1 MINQEFGQ
9 TSDGRVVRCIELAND
24 RMTASVL
31 TYGAILQDLRFDAAP
46 MVLGYETFETYEA
59 NPTYAGTTVG
69 RFANRL
75 AFGKT
80 TLEGRPIVADTNAAG
95 GHLLHGGAN
104 GASVMHWDIAEQSTT
119 HVVLGV
125 TMPDGHMGFPGNL
138 DVRVCYA
145 LLDDATLEVTINATT
160 DATTFCSFAHH
171 SYFNLGGGADILDHR
186 LVVQADDYL
195 PTDDFGIPSGEIR
208 DVSGSGFDLRDGP
221 LLSKDHPIDHNY
233 CLAKARRDLTY
244 VGALFTDSIRMDIE
258 TTEPGLQVY
267 TGHGL
272 SAGFEP
278 FGGVAIEPQIWP
290 DGPNHKGFPSAILK
304 PDETYRQ
311 VSRFKFS
318 LENP

>member
-1 MINQEFGQ
+1 VINQEFGQ
-9 TSDGRVVRCIELAND
+9 TSDGRLVQRVELMNG

-31 TYGAILQDLRFDAAP
+31 TYGAILQDLRFDDAP
-46 MVLGYETFETYEA
+46 MILGYYAFAPYEV
-59 NPTYAGTTVG
+59 NPNYVGTTVG

-75 AFGKT
+75 NGGQT
-80 TLEGRPIVADTNAAG
+80 TLDGRPIVADTNAAG
-95 GHLLHGGAN
+95 GHLLHGGRD
-104 GASVMHWDIAEQSTT
+104 GASLMHWEIIDQGET
-119 HVVLGV
+119 HVALGV

-138 DVRVCYA
+138 DVRVTYA
-145 LLDDATLEVTINATT
+145 LLADNTLEVTILGST
-160 DATTFCSFAHH
+160 DATTLCSFAHH

-186 LVVQADDYL
+186 LIVKADAYL
-195 PTDDFGIPSGEIR
+195 PTDDFGIPSGEVR
-208 DVSGSGFDLRDGP
+208 DVAGSGFDLRTGP

-233 CLAKARRDLTY
+233 CLTDVRRDLTH
-244 VGALFTDSIRMDIE
+244 VGTLVSNTARMDIE

-272 SAGFEP
+272 SEGFAP

-290 DGPNHKGFPSAILK
+290 DGPNHNGFPSAVLR

-318 LENP
+318 RENP